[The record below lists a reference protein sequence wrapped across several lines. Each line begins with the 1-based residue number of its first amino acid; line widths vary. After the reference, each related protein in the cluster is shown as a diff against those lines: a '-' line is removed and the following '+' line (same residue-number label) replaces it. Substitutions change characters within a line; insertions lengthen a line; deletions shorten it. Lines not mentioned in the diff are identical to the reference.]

1 MPAVSTPPIQQ
12 RVDQRRRPSDFSL
25 NFKLGTVA
33 AVAFLTLLVGALGVF
48 LVREF
53 TAASALVSHTQEV
66 QRSVAG
72 VLQRLT
78 DAETGQRGYLLTSAE
93 EFLEP
98 YRGAIDDAKRGVAR
112 VGTLVSDNPDQVR
125 LHRALEEAVNSRML
139 MLDARIEDHRQ
150 MLNMSVDQLRAGKQQ
165 MDSLRSIVRQMEAS
179 EAALLTKRQSDSNR
193 AGLIATAVILPGC
206 LLACILLL
214 VVSNSIRSDVAQ
226 REVARLKMEEQNT
239 ELETQSQAMAE
250 QQIELEQQLEESQ
263 VMTEELESTN
273 RELEEITQFANK
285 ERLAA
290 IEARDLVRLSEARY
304 RFMADAIPVQVWTAA
319 SDGQLDFVSAG
330 VANYFGRPSDEILS
344 EGWLGVMHPDDISSS
359 VERWTHSLATGEPY
373 EARFRLRGR
382 GGEYRWH
389 LGRAVALRDER
400 GAITEWFGSNTDI
413 DAQQAE
419 AERRE
424 KLVRE
429 LERTNQELD
438 QFAYVA
444 SHDLKA
450 PLRGIGNLSEWIEE
464 DIGPSFPQSAR
475 EKMELLRGRVR
486 RLESLIDGIL
496 EYSRAGRAK
505 KAPTSIDSVTLVREL
520 IELLAPP
527 AAVVIDVD
535 ESLPSL
541 VSERVPLQ
549 QVFGNLLVNA
559 VKYAGRPDVQIR
571 VRGVTEGE
579 FVHFSVADNGPGIA
593 PQYHERIFVV
603 FQRLAARDKIE
614 GTGIGLAIV
623 KKIIE
628 GRGGRVWVESPT
640 DSNGTGTTFHF
651 TWRTTPAQE
660 Q

>member
-1 MPAVSTPPIQQ
+1 MSAASTPPIQQ
-12 RVDQRRRPSDFSL
+12 RVDQRRRPSDVSL
-25 NFKLGTVA
+25 NLKLSAVA
-33 AVAFLTLLVGALGVF
+33 AVACLTLLVGALGVY

-53 TAASALVSHTQEV
+53 TNASSLVSHTEEV
-66 QRSVAG
+66 QRAVAG
-72 VLQRLT
+72 VLQRMT
-78 DAETGQRGYLLTSAE
+78 DAETGQRGYLLTNAD
-93 EFLEP
+93 EFLDP
-98 YRGAIDDAKRGVAR
+98 YRGAIDEAKRGVAK
-112 VGTLVSDNPDQVR
+112 VGALVSDNPDQMR
-125 LHRALEEAVNSRML
+125 LHRALEEAVNSRLL

-150 MLNMSVDQLRAGKQQ
+150 MLSMSVDQLRAGKQQ
-165 MDSLRSIVRQMEAS
+165 MDSLRSIVRKMEAN
-179 EAALLTKRQSDSNR
+179 EAALLTTRQEDLNR

-206 LLACILLL
+206 LIACILLL
-214 VVSNSIRSDVAQ
+214 IVSNSIRIDVAQ
-226 REVARLKMEEQNT
+226 RDAARLKMEEQNI

-273 RELEEITQFANK
+273 RELEEITQLANT
-285 ERLAA
+285 ERIAA

-319 SDGQLDFVSAG
+319 ADGQLDFVSAG
-330 VANYFGRPSDEILS
+330 VANFFGRSSDEILS
-344 EGWLGVMHPDDISSS
+344 EGWLGVMYPDDISSS

-373 EARFRLRGR
+373 EAKFRLRGR
-382 GGEYRWH
+382 DGEYRWH
-389 LGRAVALRDER
+389 LGRAVALRDEL

-424 KLVRE
+424 KLMRE

-486 RLESLIDGIL
+486 RLEALIDGIL

-505 KAPTSIDSVTLVREL
+505 KAPSSIDSVALVREL
-520 IELLAPP
+520 VELLAPP
-527 AAVVIDVD
+527 ASVVIDVD
-535 ESLPSL
+535 DNLPSF

-549 QVFGNLLVNA
+549 QVFGNLLANA
-559 VKYAGRPDVQIR
+559 VKYAGRADLRVR
-571 VRGVTEGE
+571 VRGVAEGE
-579 FVHFSVADNGPGIA
+579 FVHFSVSDNGPGIA

-603 FQRLAARDKIE
+603 FQRLAARDKVE

-623 KKIIE
+623 KKIVE
-628 GRGGRVWVESPT
+628 SRGGRVWVESPT

-651 TWRTTPAQE
+651 TWCTTPIQE

>member
-1 MPAVSTPPIQQ
+1 MPAVSTPSIQQ